1 MAKPRKKHTGFFPW
15 NDPQDHEQGFKLN
28 FSEVTYLEV
37 GRTIEGYKQA
47 QFIELKNPELALAF
61 DYPKEFYLSAEGFI
75 LIKTPQ
81 GQFKVIAKTDTA

>member
-15 NDPQDHEQGFKLN
+15 NDPQDHDKGFKLN
-28 FSEVTYLEV
+28 FSEVAYLEL
-37 GRTIEGYKQA
+37 GRTLEGYKQA
-47 QFIELKNPELALAF
+47 QFVELKNPELALDF
-61 DYPKEFYLSAEGFI
+61 DYPQEFYLSAEGFI